1 MLVEVDEGR
10 GAASKPTRRLR
21 KAGNRGDDGIEDGA
35 RRRRNAGVRVS
46 GAPADASHCLHP
58 PGLCLG
64 AFRSPDRATRGRAL
78 SIDMSAIDDAN
89 VFSVSSSLTPFLRL

>member
-1 MLVEVDEGR
+1 LKCRPLNDAIVFVVIGAAILMLVEVDEGR

-35 RRRRNAGVRVS
+35 RARPLYRNVG
-46 GAPADASHCLHP
+46 PLN
-58 PGLCLG
+58 
-64 AFRSPDRATRGRAL
+64 
-78 SIDMSAIDDAN
+78 DAN